1 MYLYIKKSPTRLFI
15 CCNRIAKISP
25 GSKIFTF
32 PRSRTRYIA
41 EPSSLR
47 TISGGPLMRRR

>member
-41 EPSSLR
+41 EPSSPR